1 MAVVTQIQVR
11 RGTASQWTSA
21 NPTLASGEWGFETD
35 TLKTK
40 IGDGTTAWN
49 SLAYATGSVAVGN
62 ITGLGTGVATWLA
75 TPSSA
80 NLASAVTDEVGT
92 GPLQFANI
100 VQNQQSAS
108 YTLVLSD
115 NGKLVEVSNASA
127 NTLTVPLNS
136 SVAFA
141 VGTTITVLQTG
152 AGQTTITPTGGVTI
166 NGTPGLKLRTQWSS
180 ATLIKRATDTWVAIG
195 DLSA

>member
-21 NPTLASGEWGFETD
+21 NPTLAAGEWGLETD
-35 TLKTK
+35 TGKVK

-49 SLAYATGSVAVGN
+49 SEPYIGAGDVTLTGTQTLTNKTLTAPIITIATNAQ
-62 ITGLGTGVATWLA
+62 A
-75 TPSSA
+75 
-80 NLASAVTDEVGT
+80 
-92 GPLQFANI
+92 
-100 VQNQQSAS
+100 AS
-108 YTLVLSD
+108 YTLVLTDQSD
-115 NGKLVEVSNASA
+115 LVEISNASA

-136 SVAFA
+136 SVAFPT
-141 VGTTITVLQTG
+141 GTTITILQTG
-152 AGQTTITPTGGVTI
+152 AGQTTITATGGVTI
-166 NGTPGLKLRTQWSS
+166 NGTPGLKLRAQWSS